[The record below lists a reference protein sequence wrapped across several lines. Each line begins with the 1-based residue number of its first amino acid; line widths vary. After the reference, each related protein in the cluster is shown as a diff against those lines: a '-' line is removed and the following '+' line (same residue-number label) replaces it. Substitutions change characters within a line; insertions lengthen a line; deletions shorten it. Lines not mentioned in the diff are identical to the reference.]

1 MRATFTPEQEQL
13 SEVAVDMGSD
23 GLAAARRLTDGHER
37 DIEPTSSLFAG
48 FAGLGVPE
56 SAGGE
61 GGGLV
66 DLSVVVEALGRT
78 VTPTPWVAHA
88 VATQLALGAGLDV
101 SVAASGAER
110 LVVADSAAGGL
121 LIAAGVTGFVSGVC
135 DGAGA
140 GHAVVVDRGGRA
152 TIATVSSSTARP
164 GLDGTRPLGDVA
176 VECTRADSSV
186 GSGRERA
193 AVVVAADLCGVG
205 RGALHHAA
213 AYAAQREQFGQ
224 PIGKFQGVA
233 HQLAD
238 ALAYVDAA
246 WALTVYA
253 AWALDADAPDAVN
266 AAHAAKAQAG
276 SAAVHAAE
284 RALQVHGGIG
294 MTWEAD
300 SHLFLRRAIAAD
312 SWMGGRAAH
321 RRALGRAILG
331 AAS

>member
-13 SEVAVDMGSD
+13 SEVALDMGAD
-23 GLAAARRLTDGHER
+23 GLAAARRVADGEER
-37 DIEPTSSLFAG
+37 DVEPTASLFSG

-66 DLSVVVEALGRT
+66 DLAVVVEALGRS
-78 VTPTPWVAHA
+78 VTPTPWIAHA
-88 VATQLALGAGLDV
+88 AATQLAFGAGLDV
-101 SVAASGAER
+101 SAAVSGTER
-110 LVVADSAAGGL
+110 LVVADASAGDL
-121 LIAAGVTGFVSGVC
+121 VIADGVTGVVSGVC
-135 DGAGA
+135 DGADA
-140 GHAVVVDRGGRA
+140 AHAVVVDRNGRA
-152 TIATVSSSTARP
+152 TIASVTASTARP
-164 GLDGTRPLGDVA
+164 GLDFTRPYGDLTVECIRAAADVA
-176 VECTRADSSV
+176 
-186 GSGRERA
+186 SGRERA

-205 RGALHHAA
+205 RGALHHGAE
-213 AYAAQREQFGQ
+213 YASQREQFGQ
-224 PIGKFQGVA
+224 PIGTFQGVA

-266 AAHAAKAQAG
+266 AAHAAKARAG

-284 RALQVHGGIG
+284 RAMQVHGGIG
-294 MTWEAD
+294 ITWEAD
-300 SHLFLRRAIAAD
+300 SHLFLRRSIAAD
-312 SWMGGRAAH
+312 SWMGSRSSH

-331 AAS
+331 VAS

>member
-13 SEVAVDMGSD
+13 SAVALDMGAA
-23 GLAAARRLTDGHER
+23 GLAAARRLADGEER
-37 DIEPTSSLFAG
+37 AAEPTGSLFSG

-56 SAGGE
+56 PAGGE
-61 GGGLV
+61 GGNLV

-78 VTPTPWVAHA
+78 VTPTTWVAHV

-101 SVAASGAER
+101 SGAAAGSER
-110 LVVADSAAGGL
+110 LVVGDAATGDLVIADGAT
-121 LIAAGVTGFVSGVC
+121 GVVTGVC
-135 DGAGA
+135 DGADA
-140 GHAVVVDRGGRA
+140 TRAVVVDRDGRA
-152 TIATVSSSTARP
+152 TIADVTSTAPRP
-164 GLDGTRPLGDVA
+164 GLDATRPYGDLS
-176 VECTRADSSV
+176 VECDRTASAV
-186 GSGRERA
+186 GNGRERA

-253 AWALDADAPDAVN
+253 AWALDADAPDALA
-266 AAHAAKAQAG
+266 AAHAAKARAG

-312 SWMGGRAAH
+312 SWMGGRSSH
-321 RRALGRAILG
+321 RRALGRSILG

>member
-1 MRATFTPEQEQL
+1 VTLEPAD
-13 SEVAVDMGSD
+13 A
-23 GLAAARRLTDGHER
+23 
-37 DIEPTSSLFAG
+37 EPTSSLFAG

-66 DLSVVVEALGRT
+66 DLAVVVEALGRS

-101 SVAASGAER
+101 AAAASGAER
-110 LVVADSAAGGL
+110 LVVADASTGALVIADG
-121 LIAAGVTGFVSGVC
+121 AAGVVSGVC
-135 DGAGA
+135 DGADA
-140 GHAVVVDRGGRA
+140 AHAVVVDGNGRA
-152 TIATVSSSTARP
+152 TIASVTTSTARP
-164 GLDGTRPLGDVA
+164 GLDVTRPFGDVT
-176 VECTRADSSV
+176 VECTRTVSDV
-186 GSGRERA
+186 GAGRERA

-213 AYAAQREQFGQ
+213 EYARHREQFGQ

-233 HQLAD
+233 HQLAE

-253 AWALDADAPDAVN
+253 AWALDADSSDAVN

-312 SWMGGRAAH
+312 SWMGGRSAH